1 MPLTPR
7 AAAVGVDLGSST
19 TTVSIRRISEPGT
32 RDVRHSPTRAEAT
45 WSAPGDESALVG
57 LAVPATWSATRRR
70 AHAEAAA
77 EVGFTPSFLV
87 SEPEA
92 AARHYAEVQGSGL
105 DPAAQLLVYSLGD
118 ATCHIALVRRDGD
131 RYTVAAAKSADG
143 VGGRAFDRLLLD
155 HLASR
160 LRYSDPKYWSRL
172 QIPGETAFRDEVLD
186 EVRTAREHLSAHPSA
201 TVVLPGLGRD
211 LRLTHEDAD
220 RCLAPVLLRTI
231 GLAEDVLCD
240 AGAVADDVAAALL
253 VGGGSR
259 TPLVASV
266 LGHHLGIEPVVP
278 DLPELA
284 VAEGAALAGLARI
297 SIAAEAADPAP
308 SWHGRLRTSSDVLAT
323 MLVVLFA
330 MAAFAGVALLNRS
343 GVDSDDIDADSP
355 NLSVPN
361 ETGTAEPAAP
371 SPPEGESAPVEPS
384 EEDDTVAAPSEPP
397 PTSQDPAT
405 FPPSASP
412 VAEADAAL
420 PDAVG
425 RTLADALALLADAGF
440 TDVSAEGQRV
450 TGNTDY
456 ANCEVTAQS
465 PEPGSTQPLDAPV
478 VLAYAY
484 RGSDHC

>member
-1 MPLTPR
+1 
-7 AAAVGVDLGSST
+7 
-19 TTVSIRRISEPGT
+19 
-32 RDVRHSPTRAEAT
+32 
-45 WSAPGDESALVG
+45 
-57 LAVPATWSATRRR
+57 
-70 AHAEAAA
+70 
-77 EVGFTPSFLV
+77 
-87 SEPEA
+87 
-92 AARHYAEVQGSGL
+92 
-105 DPAAQLLVYSLGD
+105 
-118 ATCHIALVRRDGD
+118 
-131 RYTVAAAKSADG
+131 
-143 VGGRAFDRLLLD
+143 
-155 HLASR
+155 
-160 LRYSDPKYWSRL
+160 
-172 QIPGETAFRDEVLD
+172 
-186 EVRTAREHLSAHPSA
+186 
-201 TVVLPGLGRD
+201 GLGRD

-231 GLAEDVLCD
+231 GIAEDVLCD
-240 AGAVADDVAAALL
+240 ADTEAGDVAAALL

-297 SIAAEAADPAP
+297 SIAVEAADPAP

-343 GVDSDDIDADSP
+343 GVDADDIDADSP

-361 ETGTAEPAAP
+361 ETGTVEPAAP

-384 EEDDTVAAPSEPP
+384 EEDDTGAAPSEPP
-397 PTSQDPAT
+397 PTSQDPTT

-478 VLAYAY
+478 VLSYAY